1 MSAFM
6 KHIRLPLA
14 ALLISVA
21 CLFCAP
27 FAAHQAESGE
37 TTAVSGYALLSEM
50 DHVTIGQTDYP
61 ADSKTAPF
69 TQENGEERPACVHLC
84 ALLLLAVVVALSG
97 VIMDRNGQK
106 KYAVCMIAAL
116 SGAALSAYL
125 IRLIAQPFFIVDGE
139 AALRVETTAG
149 WGLRIVL
156 VLFAAA
162 FSLAA
167 LGLSAY
173 RRSTPA
179 STPAPG
185 RRIATIAR
193 IAVLGA
199 ISAVLYYF
207 ELPIIPPIY
216 KLDLSVVP
224 ALIAGFGMGPGASL
238 GVMLVKDFFGL
249 LHSSSMGVG
258 EAADFLMSGSM
269 TVVAS
274 AIYLKRHTLKGA
286 LAGLAFGTLAM
297 GAVGALANYFIMI
310 PFYVQVMNMPME
322 VILALIAKTIPAV
335 DSLWKLIV
343 LAVVPFNLLKGVVL
357 SVVTLLLYKR
367 ISPMLKNL

>member
-6 KHIRLPLA
+6 KHIRLPLS
-14 ALLISVA
+14 ALLIAAAV
-21 CLFCAP
+21 LFCAP
-27 FAAHQAESGE
+27 FAVHQAENGE
-37 TTAVSGYALLSEM
+37 KTVVSGYALLSET
-50 DHVTIGQTDYP
+50 DRVTINQTDYP
-61 ADSKTAPF
+61 ANSKTAPF

-84 ALLLLAVVVALSG
+84 ALLLLAAAVALSG
-97 VIMDRNGQK
+97 VIMDRNGKK
-106 KYAVCMIAAL
+106 KYAVCMAASL

-125 IRLIAQPFFIVDGE
+125 MRLIAQPFFILDGE
-139 AALRVETTAG
+139 ASLRVETTVG
-149 WGLRIVL
+149 WGLRAVL

-162 FSLAA
+162 FSLSA

-173 RRSTPA
+173 RRNE
-179 STPAPG
+179 PAPARSPG
-185 RRIATIAR
+185 KRIATIAR

-207 ELPIIPPIY
+207 ELPVIPPIY
-216 KLDLSVVP
+216 KLDLSAVP

-258 EAADFLMSGSM
+258 EAADFLMSGAM

-274 AIYLKRHTLKGA
+274 VVYLKRHTFKGA
-286 LAGLAFGTLAM
+286 LAGLVAGTLTM

-310 PFYVQVMNMPME
+310 PFYVQVMNMPTE
-322 VILALIAKTIPAV
+322 VILSMIAKTVPAV
-335 DSLWKLIV
+335 DSLWKLIL
-343 LAVVPFNLLKGVVL
+343 LAVVPFNLLKGAAL

-367 ISPMLKNL
+367 VSPMLKNL